1 MKSRYTAVFF
11 VALACVL
18 LGVTAVWSKTRTG
31 DWTIRRSDV
40 AGQVRFSLIESRPSG
55 HSEFGSDWPLRA
67 LQGLDTSKS
76 GRHEVHFTVSR
87 DAGKFDC
94 EGFFDNG
101 EGAGLFH
108 FFPRA
113 QYAEEMKSLGFDV
126 DEEKQFAMAAQD
138 VSLEFAKQM
147 KGEHLEGLNTD
158 KLIAFRIFGVTTDF
172 IHNVRAAGLNIVDSD
187 KLVAFRIHGVTPEM
201 IRALRQEG
209 YNPHED
215 KLLALRIHGATQD
228 WIAQMSKLGYN
239 HVDLDQLV
247 AFRIHGVTAEF
258 IERLKALGY
267 SHPEPDQLITM
278 RIHGVT
284 PEYIS
289 KMRSQHGLP
298 NLTIE
303 ELVTLR
309 IHGID

>member
-1 MKSRYTAVFF
+1 MKSRYTAVSL
-11 VALACVL
+11 VALACIL
-18 LGVTAVWSKTRTG
+18 LGVTAVWSQTRTG

-40 AGQVRFSLIESRPSG
+40 AGQVRFSLIESRLG
-55 HSEFGSDWPLRA
+55 RHSEFSSDWPLRD
-67 LQGLDTSKS
+67 LQGLDTSKA

-126 DEEKQFAMAAQD
+126 DEEKQLAMAAQD

-158 KLIAFRIFGVTTDF
+158 KLIAFRIFGVT
-172 IHNVRAAGLNIVDSD
+172 
-187 KLVAFRIHGVTPEM
+187 P
-201 IRALRQEG
+201 
-209 YNPHED
+209 
-215 KLLALRIHGATQD
+215 
-228 WIAQMSKLGYN
+228 
-239 HVDLDQLV
+239 
-247 AFRIHGVTAEF
+247 EF

-267 SHPEPDQLITM
+267 AHPEPDQLIAM
-278 RIHGVT
+278 QIHGVT

-303 ELVTLR
+303 ELISLR